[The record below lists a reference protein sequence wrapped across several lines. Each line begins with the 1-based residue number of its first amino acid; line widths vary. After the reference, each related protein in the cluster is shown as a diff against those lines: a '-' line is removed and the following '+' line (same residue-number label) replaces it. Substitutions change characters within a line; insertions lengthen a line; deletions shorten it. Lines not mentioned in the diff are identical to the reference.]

1 VEFAGKTAV
10 ITGGATGI
18 GKALARQLANEGMKV
33 VIASTNAERLNT
45 AAEQLDAA
53 GGNVVPMVCDVTDRE
68 AVRALAAR
76 VEEDFGGTDVLCAN
90 AGGSTT
96 GPLLEHGDGDWDWV
110 IDVVF
115 RGVTNCIQ
123 AFYPRMARRGSGSIL
138 ITGSHTGCA
147 PDMIVNHGPYV
158 AAKGAVH
165 ALAASLRPE
174 AAKHGIGV
182 SLLVPAM
189 TETDM
194 IGSAQRARPAR
205 YGALLESKGIEMR
218 VGAAAPLPD
227 YPRAMSAEE
236 VAERAI
242 AGLKAD
248 VGIIATH
255 AGMIASVRDYA
266 DRVVAA
272 YEAAANHA

>member
-1 VEFAGKTAV
+1 MESDVQFGGKTAV

-33 VIASTNAERLNT
+33 VIASTNAERLNA

-53 GGNVVPMVCDVTDRE
+53 GGNIVPMVCDVTDRE

-123 AFYPRMARRGSGSIL
+123 AFYPGMARRGSGSIL

-147 PDMIVNHGPYV
+147 PDMMSSRLTPIACARSSLASARGDSTPASRRRN
-158 AAKGAVH
+158 
-165 ALAASLRPE
+165 AASSKMVIPRLRRRDGSP
-174 AAKHGIGV
+174 GPR
-182 SLLVPAM
+182 SLAH
-189 TETDM
+189 
-194 IGSAQRARPAR
+194 R
-205 YGALLESKGIEMR
+205 
-218 VGAAAPLPD
+218 
-227 YPRAMSAEE
+227 
-236 VAERAI
+236 
-242 AGLKAD
+242 
-248 VGIIATH
+248 
-255 AGMIASVRDYA
+255 
-266 DRVVAA
+266 
-272 YEAAANHA
+272 